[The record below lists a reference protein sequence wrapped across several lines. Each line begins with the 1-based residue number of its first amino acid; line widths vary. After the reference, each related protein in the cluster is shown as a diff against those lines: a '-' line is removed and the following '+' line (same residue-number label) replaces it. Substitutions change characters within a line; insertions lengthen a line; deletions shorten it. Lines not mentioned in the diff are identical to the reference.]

1 MAYFDGSKGGGPYG
15 FFGAGGGTLT
25 ALFWADD
32 LDILFFQNITI
43 FVLRLISKFDIPNI
57 ETEK

>member
-1 MAYFDGSKGGGPYG
+1 MIFFVAYFDGSKGGGPYG

-32 LDILFFQNITI
+32 LDILFFKI
-43 FVLRLISKFDIPNI
+43 
-57 ETEK
+57 

>member
-1 MAYFDGSKGGGPYG
+1 VIFFEAYFDGSKGGGPYG

-32 LDILFFQNITI
+32 LDILF
-43 FVLRLISKFDIPNI
+43 SKYNDICI
-57 ETEK
+57 EINLQI